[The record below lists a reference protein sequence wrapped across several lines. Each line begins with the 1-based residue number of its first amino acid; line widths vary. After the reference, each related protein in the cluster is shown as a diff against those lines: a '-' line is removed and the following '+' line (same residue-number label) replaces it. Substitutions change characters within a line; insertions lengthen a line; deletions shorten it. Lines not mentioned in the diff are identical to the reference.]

1 MAKIEDCP
9 GFETFGADVK
19 AARKAKQLSRSALA
33 DMIHCDSRY
42 LANIENEGTLPSL
55 PVVIQLIKICG
66 LPVERYFNPELM
78 REESAERQRV
88 SHKLQLCPEEYLPI
102 VEGAIDGA
110 LRIHEQEKEPV
121 CVLRAKRGCCGVIVV
136 GRGNVASIGS
146 VATPGR
152 NACWGVPQTPKKR
165 GETMTN
171 RTRKIVLRV
180 PVTPEEQELIR
191 QKMALLHTR
200 NFSAYARKMLID
212 GYVVH
217 IDTTDIRAQTAEL
230 QKIGVNINQIA
241 RRLNSMGPL
250 YTQDVADIKGAL
262 AQIWQLQRYILSSQR

>member
-1 MAKIEDCP
+1 MTVPYESMNRKKSPCVSDCH
-9 GFETFGADVK
+9 
-19 AARKAKQLSRSALA
+19 AR
-33 DMIHCDSRY
+33 
-42 LANIENEGTLPSL
+42 SL
-55 PVVIQLIKICG
+55 
-66 LPVERYFNPELM
+66 
-78 REESAERQRV
+78 
-88 SHKLQLCPEEYLPI
+88 
-102 VEGAIDGA
+102 
-110 LRIHEQEKEPV
+110 
-121 CVLRAKRGCCGVIVV
+121 RGCKSVLLFFFLHFAGKTGAFRCLSS

-146 VATPGR
+146 VATPGK

-180 PVTPEEQELIR
+180 PVTPEEQEFIR
-191 QKMALLHTR
+191 QKMDLLHTR

-230 QKIGVNINQIA
+230 QKIGVNVNQIA

>member
-1 MAKIEDCP
+1 MNTK
-9 GFETFGADVK
+9 K
-19 AARKAKQLSRSALA
+19 
-33 DMIHCDSRY
+33 
-42 LANIENEGTLPSL
+42 SL
-55 PVVIQLIKICG
+55 
-66 LPVERYFNPELM
+66 
-78 REESAERQRV
+78 RV
-88 SHKLQLCPEEYLPI
+88 SDCHAWL
-102 VEGAIDGA
+102 
-110 LRIHEQEKEPV
+110 LRGCKSVLLFFCI
-121 CVLRAKRGCCGVIVV
+121 LRAKRGCCGVIVA
-136 GRGNVASIGS
+136 GKGNVASIGS

-230 QKIGVNINQIA
+230 QKIGVNVNQIA
-241 RRLNSMGPL
+241 RRVNSTGSV
-250 YTQDVADIKGAL
+250 YQEDIDEIKGVL
-262 AQIWQLQRYILSSQR
+262 NEIWRLQRLSLLKAR

>member
-1 MAKIEDCP
+1 
-9 GFETFGADVK
+9 
-19 AARKAKQLSRSALA
+19 
-33 DMIHCDSRY
+33 
-42 LANIENEGTLPSL
+42 
-55 PVVIQLIKICG
+55 
-66 LPVERYFNPELM
+66 
-78 REESAERQRV
+78 
-88 SHKLQLCPEEYLPI
+88 
-102 VEGAIDGA
+102 
-110 LRIHEQEKEPV
+110 
-121 CVLRAKRGCCGVIVV
+121 
-136 GRGNVASIGS
+136 
-146 VATPGR
+146 
-152 NACWGVPQTPKKR
+152 
-165 GETMTN
+165 MTN

-230 QKIGVNINQIA
+230 QKIGVNVNQIT
-241 RRLNSMGPL
+241 RRMNSMGPL

>member
-1 MAKIEDCP
+1 
-9 GFETFGADVK
+9 
-19 AARKAKQLSRSALA
+19 
-33 DMIHCDSRY
+33 
-42 LANIENEGTLPSL
+42 
-55 PVVIQLIKICG
+55 
-66 LPVERYFNPELM
+66 
-78 REESAERQRV
+78 
-88 SHKLQLCPEEYLPI
+88 
-102 VEGAIDGA
+102 
-110 LRIHEQEKEPV
+110 
-121 CVLRAKRGCCGVIVV
+121 
-136 GRGNVASIGS
+136 
-146 VATPGR
+146 
-152 NACWGVPQTPKKR
+152 
-165 GETMTN
+165 MTN

-180 PVTPEEQELIR
+180 PVTPD
-191 QKMALLHTR
+191 TR

>member
-1 MAKIEDCP
+1 MA
-9 GFETFGADVK
+9 
-19 AARKAKQLSRSALA
+19 
-33 DMIHCDSRY
+33 
-42 LANIENEGTLPSL
+42 
-55 PVVIQLIKICG
+55 
-66 LPVERYFNPELM
+66 
-78 REESAERQRV
+78 
-88 SHKLQLCPEEYLPI
+88 
-102 VEGAIDGA
+102 
-110 LRIHEQEKEPV
+110 
-121 CVLRAKRGCCGVIVV
+121 
-136 GRGNVASIGS
+136 
-146 VATPGR
+146 
-152 NACWGVPQTPKKR
+152 
-165 GETMTN
+165 N

-180 PVTPEEQELIR
+180 PVTPAERELIR

-241 RRLNSMGPL
+241 RRLNNMGQL

>member
-1 MAKIEDCP
+1 
-9 GFETFGADVK
+9 
-19 AARKAKQLSRSALA
+19 
-33 DMIHCDSRY
+33 
-42 LANIENEGTLPSL
+42 
-55 PVVIQLIKICG
+55 
-66 LPVERYFNPELM
+66 
-78 REESAERQRV
+78 
-88 SHKLQLCPEEYLPI
+88 
-102 VEGAIDGA
+102 
-110 LRIHEQEKEPV
+110 
-121 CVLRAKRGCCGVIVV
+121 
-136 GRGNVASIGS
+136 
-146 VATPGR
+146 
-152 NACWGVPQTPKKR
+152 
-165 GETMTN
+165 MTN

-230 QKIGVNINQIA
+230 QKIGVNINLIA

-250 YTQDVADIKGAL
+250 YTQDVANIKGAL

>member
-1 MAKIEDCP
+1 
-9 GFETFGADVK
+9 
-19 AARKAKQLSRSALA
+19 
-33 DMIHCDSRY
+33 
-42 LANIENEGTLPSL
+42 
-55 PVVIQLIKICG
+55 
-66 LPVERYFNPELM
+66 
-78 REESAERQRV
+78 
-88 SHKLQLCPEEYLPI
+88 
-102 VEGAIDGA
+102 
-110 LRIHEQEKEPV
+110 
-121 CVLRAKRGCCGVIVV
+121 
-136 GRGNVASIGS
+136 
-146 VATPGR
+146 
-152 NACWGVPQTPKKR
+152 
-165 GETMTN
+165 MTN

-180 PVTPEEQELIR
+180 PVTPEERELIR

-230 QKIGVNINQIA
+230 QKIGVNVNQIV

>member
-1 MAKIEDCP
+1 
-9 GFETFGADVK
+9 
-19 AARKAKQLSRSALA
+19 
-33 DMIHCDSRY
+33 
-42 LANIENEGTLPSL
+42 
-55 PVVIQLIKICG
+55 
-66 LPVERYFNPELM
+66 
-78 REESAERQRV
+78 
-88 SHKLQLCPEEYLPI
+88 
-102 VEGAIDGA
+102 
-110 LRIHEQEKEPV
+110 
-121 CVLRAKRGCCGVIVV
+121 
-136 GRGNVASIGS
+136 
-146 VATPGR
+146 
-152 NACWGVPQTPKKR
+152 
-165 GETMTN
+165 MTN

-230 QKIGVNINQIA
+230 QKIGVNVNQIA
-241 RRLNSMGPL
+241 RRLNSMGSL

>member
-1 MAKIEDCP
+1 
-9 GFETFGADVK
+9 
-19 AARKAKQLSRSALA
+19 
-33 DMIHCDSRY
+33 
-42 LANIENEGTLPSL
+42 
-55 PVVIQLIKICG
+55 
-66 LPVERYFNPELM
+66 
-78 REESAERQRV
+78 
-88 SHKLQLCPEEYLPI
+88 
-102 VEGAIDGA
+102 
-110 LRIHEQEKEPV
+110 
-121 CVLRAKRGCCGVIVV
+121 
-136 GRGNVASIGS
+136 
-146 VATPGR
+146 
-152 NACWGVPQTPKKR
+152 
-165 GETMTN
+165 MTN

-180 PVTPEEQELIR
+180 PVTPAERELIR

-230 QKIGVNINQIA
+230 QKIGVNDNQIA